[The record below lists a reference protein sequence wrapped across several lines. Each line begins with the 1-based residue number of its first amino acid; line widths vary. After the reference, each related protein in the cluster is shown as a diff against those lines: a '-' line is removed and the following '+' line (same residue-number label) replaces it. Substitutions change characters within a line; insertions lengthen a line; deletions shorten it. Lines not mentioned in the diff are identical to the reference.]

1 MGPRGIESRFKQ
13 NRPSISD
20 LPGHQFYPG
29 AHRHACT
36 FCFVRKPS
44 PGDGMSLL
52 LHRGPESETFS
63 CEAKAS
69 SFEIMLDG
77 REMHPETGSEAPS
90 EPSIGKLLTDGQC
103 QEGHSAA
110 WPWLVAA
117 PSLISTCLGLAESPW
132 WSMSSSEPSLNYWG
146 LFYLGL
152 AAEKTWR
159 PFLLITLL
167 QCICSLHCPFL
178 AAGEGVNC
186 SWLRAPLSA
195 RSLLFI
201 HPPRAAAMWG
211 LLIPAAGIK
220 CRRLW
225 GSWV

>member
-1 MGPRGIESRFKQ
+1 MGAWYIESHFKQ

-52 LHRGPESETFS
+52 LHWGPESETFG

-69 SFEIMLDG
+69 SFEIILDG

-90 EPSIGKLLTDGQC
+90 EPSIGKLLTDGQH

-110 WPWLVAA
+110 WPWLIAA

-132 WSMSSSEPSLNYWG
+132 WSMSSSELVWTTEAYSTWG
-146 LFYLGL
+146 LQQ
-152 AAEKTWR
+152 KR
-159 PFLLITLL
+159 PED
-167 QCICSLHCPFL
+167 PF
-178 AAGEGVNC
+178 C
-186 SWLRAPLSA
+186 W
-195 RSLLFI
+195 LLFYSVFAPCTV
-201 HPPRAAAMWG
+201 HFWQQVKV
-211 LLIPAAGIK
+211 LIALG
-220 CRRLW
+220 
-225 GSWV
+225 